1 MDLASILTG
10 ALIGLLVGAAIGW
23 LAASTR
29 RSKDAAAPD
38 AERAT
43 LVERLA
49 TRDQRV
55 AELETRLAAADD
67 VARSLQDQIRA
78 AAARSAAAEQRCERI
93 PALESEVA
101 ERDRRFEAATQE
113 LRTQA
118 ARIAELET
126 RLDEERNAAS
136 EKLGLLNEARQKLTD
151 AFQQLSTEAL
161 NASQQSFLELAR
173 NRFGELQTAEAEK
186 HAARQE
192 AIENL
197 VKPLKESLLKVDEK
211 VQALEVKREGAYA
224 ELAEQ
229 LRALAAS
236 QTLLQTQA
244 GNLVKALRAP
254 QVRGRWGE
262 IQLKR
267 VVELA
272 GMVEYC
278 DFVTQAS
285 VAAEDGRLRPDMVV
299 RLPSGKNVVVDAK
312 APLSAYL
319 EALEAPDEGV
329 RFDRLRDHA
338 AQIRRH
344 VDQLS
349 GKSYWDRLE
358 PTPEFVVLFL
368 PGETFFSAALEQDP
382 SLIEAGVEKR
392 VILATPTTLIA
403 LLRAVAYGW
412 RQEQIARSA
421 REISE
426 LGKTLYDRLQKMTEH
441 FVKLGRSLG
450 SAVESYNSTVGS
462 LESRVLVTARR
473 FRELGAATGDLLA
486 QPEPIDKAT
495 RLLDSAPSPRGDGT

>member
-10 ALIGLLVGAAIGW
+10 ALAGLIVGAVIGW
-23 LAASTR
+23 LAASAR
-29 RSKDAAAPD
+29 RPKDAATPD

-43 LVERLA
+43 LIERLA

-55 AELETRLAAADD
+55 AELDARLTAADGL
-67 VARSLQDQIRA
+67 VRSLHDQLRDS
-78 AAARSAAAEQRCERI
+78 AARTSAAEQRCERI
-93 PALESEVA
+93 PALEGEIA
-101 ERDRRFEAATQE
+101 ERNRRIDVATGE

-126 RLDEERNAAS
+126 RLVEERNAAA

-211 VQALEVKREGAYA
+211 VQALETKREGAYA
-224 ELAEQ
+224 GLMEQ
-229 LRALAAS
+229 VRSLQAA
-236 QTLLQTQA
+236 QAQLQTQA

-278 DFVTQAS
+278 DFVTQAT
-285 VAAEDGRLRPDMVV
+285 VAAEDGKLRPDMVV

-312 APLSAYL
+312 APLAAYL

-329 RFDRLRDHA
+329 RFDRLREHA

-358 PTPEFVVLFL
+358 PSPEFVVLFL

-392 VILATPTTLIA
+392 VILATPTTL
-403 LLRAVAYGW
+403 
-412 RQEQIARSA
+412 
-421 REISE
+421 
-426 LGKTLYDRLQKMTEH
+426 
-441 FVKLGRSLG
+441 
-450 SAVESYNSTVGS
+450 
-462 LESRVLVTARR
+462 
-473 FRELGAATGDLLA
+473 
-486 QPEPIDKAT
+486 
-495 RLLDSAPSPRGDGT
+495 